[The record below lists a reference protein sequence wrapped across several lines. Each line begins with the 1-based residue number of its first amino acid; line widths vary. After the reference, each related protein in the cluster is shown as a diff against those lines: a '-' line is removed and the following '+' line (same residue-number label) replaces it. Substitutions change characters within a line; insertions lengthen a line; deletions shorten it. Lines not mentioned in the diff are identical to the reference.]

1 MKSDFFYLQQC
12 RIRQSNSPHKIGT
25 DAVILGAFTQHDTP
39 LRILDIGTGTGIVAI
54 MMAQK
59 YPTASIDALDIC
71 EEACEEAGTNF
82 EHSPWNSRLT
92 CYQQSAQDFCCQT
105 SHLYDIIVS
114 NPPFFHNSLL
124 SKKTEKNN
132 ARHSLSLTPET
143 LIDAAA
149 SCISPKGIFS
159 LIIPYSDIHRYCV
172 YAQSHQLFLIH
183 SLVISPFTNSEPNR
197 VILIFS
203 PTYKAFSKDFL
214 WIYNDDN
221 TYSEKYKAL
230 TKPFLTYF

>member
-12 RIRQSNSPHKIGT
+12 RLLHAKSPHKIGT
-25 DAVILGAFTQHDTP
+25 DAVMLGAFTQHDTP
-39 LRILDIGTGTGIVAI
+39 LRILDIGTGTGIIAV

-71 EEACEEAGTNF
+71 KDAYNEASENF
-82 EHSPWNSRLT
+82 ENTPWNSRLN
-92 CYQQSAQDFCCQT
+92 CYLQDAYSFCCQT
-105 SHLYDIIVS
+105 STSYDIIVS

-132 ARHSLSLTPET
+132 ARHSLSLSPET
-143 LIDAAA
+143 IIDAAA
-149 SCISPKGIFS
+149 SCISQKGIFS
-159 LIIPYSDIHRYCV
+159 VIIPYSDIHRYCV

-183 SLVISPFTNSEPNR
+183 SLVISPFANSEPNR
-197 VILIFS
+197 GILIFS

-221 TYSEKYKAL
+221 TYSEKHTAL
-230 TKPFLTYF
+230 TKPFLTHF